1 MNILVTYDIKTQD
14 PNGAN
19 KLSKMGK
26 ILRDYGLRVQNSVWE
41 CELYPDEIE
50 EMIRKIKDLLTDG
63 DGNVRI
69 YQLPKG
75 WEKKTTQVIGQS
87 PARVSDSL
95 II

>member
-14 PNGAN
+14 PSGAT
-19 KLSKMGK
+19 KLAKMGK

-50 EMIRKIKDLLTDG
+50 EMTRKIKELLTDG

-69 YQLPKG
+69 YQLSKE
-75 WEKKTTQVIGQS
+75 WEKKTTQVIGKI
-87 PARVSDSL
+87 PARVSDTL